1 MGGFSS
7 LALPNPRRYQTRAFV
22 RQQDIVC
29 IQAKTGHRLRKKV
42 LSDGTEIEETV
53 PIDPEIDPLAKRMV
67 EVVTRDGKDLL
78 MANLLLQSRGLVEKA
93 RLRVKESLDEKAWNI
108 VEKYQWGAGGVA
120 ALNPIPIVDLL
131 AGSAISTKMVL
142 DLADVYQQDIDLETA
157 SRWLSEMGK
166 NLIGFL
172 GATGATVAVSAIVSS
187 IVKSVPFAGTVAG
200 GVLQGAV
207 QAVIIDHA
215 EGRGFCAGGDIAFLR
230 NSALN
235 DGGVSGRK
243 FFHDEY
249 QLNHQL
255 FTYEKPIVA
264 FMDGIT
270 MGGGVGISQ
279 PAKFRVATENTRFA
293 MPETGIGLFPDVGG
307 GWYLSR
313 LGGRIGQFLALT
325 GARLDGA
332 ECLWTGL
339 ATHYVP
345 SEQLEDIK
353 ARIIERPGRIA
364 GILSEPVGTPP
375 DARIAENAD
384 RIAKHFAADTVEEIV
399 ESLET
404 ADSDWA
410 AKERAT
416 LGTKS
421 PQTCKVALRQLAT
434 SADLTD
440 FADNM
445 RMEYRIA
452 SRVLTRPDFA
462 EGVRAVIVDK
472 TNDPKWDP
480 PTPEGVSDEL
490 IESIFAPLPDNE
502 EWKPL

>member
-1 MGGFSS
+1 MTDDVLISINGPIGHIS
-7 LALPNPRRYQTRAFV
+7 LNRPKALHALTLEMCHAM
-22 RQQDIVC
+22 
-29 IQAKTGHRLRKKV
+29 
-42 LSDGTEIEETV
+42 S
-53 PIDPEIDPLAKRMV
+53 
-67 EVVTRDGKDLL
+67 
-78 MANLLLQSRGLVEKA
+78 
-93 RLRVKESLDEKAWNI
+93 
-108 VEKYQWGAGGVA
+108 A
-120 ALNPIPIVDLL
+120 AL
-131 AGSAISTKMVL
+131 
-142 DLADVYQQDIDLETA
+142 
-157 SRWLSEMGK
+157 SEWAK
-166 NLIGFL
+166 DDTI
-172 GATGATVAVSAIVSS
+172 
-187 IVKSVPFAGTVAG
+187 K
-200 GVLQGAV
+200 
-207 QAVIIDHA
+207 AVILDHN

-235 DGGVSGRK
+235 DGGVGGRR

-249 QLNHQL
+249 QLNHQM
-255 FTYEKPIVA
+255 FTYAKPIVA

-279 PAKFRVATENTRFA
+279 PAKYRVATENTRFA

-313 LGGRIGQFLALT
+313 LGRRLGQFLALT

-345 SEQLEDIK
+345 HAMLDDIK
-353 ARIIERPGRIA
+353 ARIHDHPDRIA
-364 GILSEPVGTPP
+364 GILSEPVGSPP
-375 DARIAENAD
+375 KARIEANAD
-384 RIAKHFAADTVEEIV
+384 KIAKHFAADRYEDILA
-399 ESLET
+399 SLE
-404 ADSDWA
+404 AAAAAGDDWA
-410 AKERAT
+410 TKERDT

-434 SADLTD
+434 SAALTD

-472 TNDPKWDP
+472 TGDPKWNP
-480 PTPEGVSDEL
+480 ATPEDVTGDL
-490 IESIFAPLPDNE
+490 LDAIFAPLPEGE